1 VLANDAA
8 WVAPARGGL
17 SSRSLTVDENG
28 VTMRLRCNHHLRLE
42 KGVPM
47 RRTAYLSLCLFLG
60 LLTPGLLTCGGS
72 SLTMQETCNQAMAA
86 MCDRA
91 SACGINSYSSV
102 AECTTAMQT
111 ANCSDPTALTC
122 PAGTVFSS
130 TQAQKCIDEQKAQS
144 CTDLANDVMPT
155 ACGLV
160 CAVSNTGGSGGAGGT
175 LAIQDACKQV
185 MAIMCERTST
195 CVGASGLSAL
205 GYTSVASCT
214 SGMQADACGTPQQAA
229 CDPGMTY
236 YPDQAQQCINSL
248 STLACTDFTNDVYPP
263 ACDLVCQ

>member
-1 VLANDAA
+1 
-8 WVAPARGGL
+8 
-17 SSRSLTVDENG
+17 
-28 VTMRLRCNHHLRLE
+28 
-42 KGVPM
+42 M

-111 ANCSDPTALTC
+111 ANCSDSTALTC

-160 CAVSNTGGSGGAGGT
+160 CAVSGGGSGPT
-175 LAIQDACKQV
+175 IQAACAQV
-185 MAIMCERTST
+185 MEITCERIST
-195 CVGASGLSAL
+195 CLGSAGLSAA
-205 GYTSVASCT
+205 GYTSIAECT
-214 SGMQADACGTPQQAA
+214 SGMQAENCATVASGSCGS
-229 CDPGMTY
+229 GETY
-236 YPDQAQQCINSL
+236 YPAQAQACIDGMATL
-248 STLACTDFTNDVYPP
+248 SCADFTNTNFPI
-263 ACDLVCQ
+263 ACDLLCQ